1 MKILFILHTN
11 FGKFESD
18 YLEVNSEQYA
28 KLQQISKTY
37 YTGDYEMYL
46 PNGFL
51 VASPDVLKNSILEI
65 KITENDTL

>member
-18 YLEVNSEQYA
+18 VLEVNSEQYA
-28 KLQQISKTY
+28 KLQEMSKTY

-65 KITENDTL
+65 KIIENDSF